1 VEHGDSG
8 VSGPDA
14 GPYSETFV
22 RPVRRVSGRS
32 FGTYCAMI
40 TLALTGDV
48 MLGRKVA
55 EVLDYHMRPEAPWGD
70 VMPLLDA
77 ADLRII
83 NLECAITDKERPWT
97 RTPKVFH
104 FRAQPSAIETLRTAR
119 IDACSLANNHTL
131 DFEEQGLLDTL
142 EHLDTAGIRHAGA
155 GRNREQAADP
165 AILNVPADHARRV
178 ALLAFTDNEPPFA
191 AGIDRPGTN
200 YLPVSLKPE
209 VLRRVERTVSYV
221 REMGVDTV
229 IFSNHWGPN
238 MVQRP
243 KEIFRRFARAV
254 IDRGVDF
261 YYGHSAHVFQG
272 VEIYRGKPILYDT
285 GDFID
290 DYVVDPKLR
299 NDWSFLFQVSV
310 EEGRLER
317 LDLTPLKLSYAR
329 VDLAAGGER
338 ESILDR
344 MERLSAEMGTF
355 FARREGAL
363 VLERG

>member
-1 VEHGDSG
+1 
-8 VSGPDA
+8 
-14 GPYSETFV
+14 
-22 RPVRRVSGRS
+22 
-32 FGTYCAMI
+32 MI

-48 MLGRKVA
+48 MLGRGVA
-55 EVLDYHMRPEAPWGD
+55 EALDDHMRPEEPWGD
-70 VMPLLDA
+70 VMPLLEA

-83 NLECAITDKERPWT
+83 NLECAVTDNEQPWT

-104 FRAQPSAIETLRTAR
+104 FRAKPSAIETLRTAR

-131 DFEEQGLLDTL
+131 DFEEQGLVDTL
-142 EHLDTAGIRHAGA
+142 EHLDAAGIRHAGA
-155 GRNREQAADP
+155 GRNQEEAADP
-165 AILNVPADHARRV
+165 AILTKRADHTRRV

-191 AGIDRPGTN
+191 AGAGRPGTN
-200 YLPVSLKPE
+200 YLPIYLKPDA
-209 VLRRVERTVSYV
+209 LRRVERAVLDV

-243 KEIFRRFARAV
+243 NENFRRFARAV
-254 IDRGVDF
+254 IDRGVDI

-272 VEIYRGKPILYDT
+272 VEIYGGKPILYDT

-290 DYVVDPKLR
+290 DYAVDPELR
-299 NDWSFLFQVSV
+299 NDWSFLFQLSV

-317 LDLTPLKLSYAR
+317 LDLTPVKLSYAR
-329 VDLAAGGER
+329 VDLATGGER
-338 ESILDR
+338 EAILER
-344 MERLSAEMGTF
+344 MERLSSEMGTA

-363 VLERG
+363 VLERI

>member
-1 VEHGDSG
+1 
-8 VSGPDA
+8 
-14 GPYSETFV
+14 
-22 RPVRRVSGRS
+22 
-32 FGTYCAMI
+32 MI

-48 MLGRKVA
+48 MLGRGVA
-55 EVLDYHMRPEAPWGD
+55 EALDGRMHPEEPWGD
-70 VMPLLDA
+70 VMPLMDA

-83 NLECAITDKERPWT
+83 NLECAITDNERPWT

-142 EHLDTAGIRHAGA
+142 EHLDAAGIRHAGA
-155 GRNREQAADP
+155 GRNREEAAEP
-165 AILNVPADHARRV
+165 AIVNVLAEHTRRV

-191 AGIDRPGTN
+191 AGTDRPGTN
-200 YLPVSLKPE
+200 YLPVSLKPD
-209 VLRRVERTVSYV
+209 VLRRVERAVSDV
-221 REMGVDTV
+221 REMGVDTI

-254 IDRGVDF
+254 IDRGVDI

-290 DYVVDPKLR
+290 DYAVDPKFR
-299 NDWSFLFQVSV
+299 NDWSFLFQASI
-310 EEGRLER
+310 EDGRFER
-317 LDLTPLKLSYAR
+317 LDLTPVKLSYAR
-329 VDLAAGGER
+329 VDLATGGER
-338 ESILDR
+338 ETILDR
-344 MERLSAEMGTF
+344 MERLSAEMGTV

-363 VLERG
+363 VFERG